1 MYQIHGMTILHY
13 LMRKIDGGVY
23 GLTVFSLDALLPEFG
38 LFVTIP
44 EAMARD
50 LLEIYAR
57 LMARCC
63 LRPSSTASHSS
74 SSLTG
79 FLMSH
84 VLLVRELSLSVME
97 KIGYL
102 GGLWVLL
109 ELVNV
114 ATCKKL
120 AQHIGVNSWFSV
132 IQPAMVDFVCEER
145 VVWVDIEGIPFVTWW
160 SRDRRVYLVRAKEL
174 FAWTPS
180 FIESKDSGYSSDDDS
195 IHGFNNKSGDK
206 RSADVGM
213 DDDSDL
219 EGSQSLKR
227 SLWEY
232 ISSLIARW
240 NGESIV
246 MGDFNKVRF
255 EEERPEETL
264 SVLEIICIDN
274 NWINGKAKNQN
285 GLIETPVMKTLI
297 SSTALLNKRNT
308 QDSRPKVFLLMGI
321 GLLIR
326 YLLKMCSRSIL
337 LHVSN
342 SLMEAAYGVAMN
354 KSPGPTALLLSS
366 SRRYWGDLMDRFL
379 WSERKI
385 SWVAWDKTLASKK
398 KGGLGISSF
407 HALNRAMLLKWVWRF
422 ISQDGSFWSKLSSK
436 GFNFVARCK
445 KRVGDGRILKF
456 WLMLEILNIP
466 FRLLFPRL
474 FALEVDKEASVASK
488 MGSSSVA
495 DSFRRQIRDGSERQ
509 QWSDLSVLLQPVI
522 LSSSIDRWFCDL
534 NGDGVF
540 RVRDVRISIDD
551 LLLPSSGRPTRWVKF
566 IPIKTNIFIWRARL
580 DRIPTRC
587 NLAIRGVALDS
598 SLCPLCGLVPE
609 DVAHV
614 LFRCEVSQH
623 ILRKICRWWD
633 LVWFDVL
640 NFSEWDGW
648 FDSVRLPFKLKLLLE
663 GVFCA
668 AWWHIWVFRNRSI
681 FYVIPPRRST
691 LFDDIVAWCFSWCGS
706 KCNISIS
713 WDCWLKMPYLIT
725 L

>member
-1 MYQIHGMTILHY
+1 MGLLAIDVSVDGDWITDPLSVKDVFKEHFASRFKQPDGGRTILGSDWGQIFVCCETFFDCGTFRV
-13 LMRKIDGGVY
+13 ME
-23 GLTVFSLDALLPEFG
+23 SLH
-38 LFVTIP
+38 LFVSRAVNEGVFKGIQLHESLMISHLFYADDVMFLGEWSDTNLKSLTNILKCFFLASGLKINFHKSQMLGIGVPPETINQ
-44 EAMARD
+44 E
-50 LLEIYAR
+50 YHQT
-57 LMARCC
+57 
-63 LRPSSTASHSS
+63 SFSS
-74 SSLTG
+74 S
-79 FLMSH
+79 
-84 VLLVRELSLSVME
+84 
-97 KIGYL
+97 
-102 GGLWVLL
+102 W
-109 ELVNV
+109 
-114 ATCKKL
+114 C
-120 AQHIGVNSWFSV
+120 
-132 IQPAMVDFVCEER
+132 
-145 VVWVDIEGIPFVTWW
+145 
-160 SRDRRVYLVRAKEL
+160 
-174 FAWTPS
+174 
-180 FIESKDSGYSSDDDS
+180 
-195 IHGFNNKSGDK
+195 
-206 RSADVGM
+206 
-213 DDDSDL
+213 
-219 EGSQSLKR
+219 
-227 SLWEY
+227 
-232 ISSLIARW
+232 
-240 NGESIV
+240 
-246 MGDFNKVRF
+246 
-255 EEERPEETL
+255 
-264 SVLEIICIDN
+264 
-274 NWINGKAKNQN
+274 
-285 GLIETPVMKTLI
+285 
-297 SSTALLNKRNT
+297 
-308 QDSRPKVFLLMGI
+308 
-321 GLLIR
+321 
-326 YLLKMCSRSIL
+326 SIL
-337 LHVSN
+337 R
-342 SLMEAAYGVAMN
+342 E
-354 KSPGPTALLLSS
+354 T
-366 SRRYWGDLMDRFL
+366 RW
-379 WSERKI
+379 
-385 SWVAWDKTLASKK
+385 
-398 KGGLGISSF
+398 
-407 HALNRAMLLKWVWRF
+407 
-422 ISQDGSFWSKLSSK
+422 LSSK

-445 KRVGDGRILKF
+445 KRVGDGQNTKF
-456 WLMLEILNIP
+456 WLDAWKSDIP

-681 FYVIPPRRST
+681 FDVIPPRRST

-706 KCNISIS
+706 RCNISIS
-713 WDCWLKMPYLIT
+713 WDCWLKTPYLIT